1 MITLYGIHPVLEA
14 LKKRPRAVKSVHL
27 ARQGS
32 DTSLTQ
38 ISELAQQYGIALRS
52 STQQELIQLTG
63 SPQHQG
69 VAAQTEPFPLQDIE
83 DVITRVRR
91 KNERCF
97 VLVLDC
103 VQDPQN
109 TGSLIRSAVCCGA
122 QAVIFPKDRA
132 AGLTPAV
139 AKASAGAIEH
149 ISLCRVTNIAA
160 TLETLRR
167 NDIWVAGTVPEGG
180 QSMYEFDF
188 SRDLALVVGSEGRG
202 MRRLVREK
210 CDILL
215 SIPMPGG
222 FESLNASIAG
232 AVVMFEALRQTSREQ
247 SGVRSSE
254 KKTVQGSRLMAS

>member
-1 MITLYGIHPVLEA
+1 MLTIYGIHPVLEA
-14 LKKRPRAVKSVHL
+14 LKRRPRAVKSIHL

-32 DTSLTQ
+32 DKSLTQ
-38 ISELAQQYGIALRS
+38 ISELAQKHGIALRS
-52 STQQELIQLTG
+52 VTQQELMQLTG
-63 SPQHQG
+63 SSQHQG
-69 VAAQTEPFPLQDIE
+69 IAAQAEPFPLSDID
-83 DVITRVRR
+83 DVISRARR

-97 VLVLDC
+97 FLVLDC

-149 ISLCRVTNIAA
+149 ISLCRVVNIAQS
-160 TLETLRR
+160 LDSLRR
-167 NDIWVAGTVPEGG
+167 RDIWVAGTVPEGG
-180 QSMYEFDF
+180 ESIYSFDF
-188 SRDLALVVGSEGRG
+188 KRDLALVIGGEGPG

-210 CDILL
+210 CDALL

-222 FESLNASIAG
+222 FESLNASVAG
-232 AVVMFEALRQTSREQ
+232 AVVMF
-247 SGVRSSE
+247 
-254 KKTVQGSRLMAS
+254 

>member
-14 LKKRPRAVKSVHL
+14 LKKRPRAVKSIHL

-32 DTSLTQ
+32 DSSLTQ
-38 ISELAQQYGIALRS
+38 ISELAQQYGIALRA

-63 SPQHQG
+63 SSQHQG
-69 VAAQTEPFPLQDIE
+69 IAAQAEPYALSDIE
-83 DVITRVRR
+83 DVIARARR
-91 KNERCF
+91 TSERCF
-97 VLVLDC
+97 FLVLDC

-109 TGSLIRSAVCCGA
+109 TGALIRSAVCCGA

-132 AGLTPAV
+132 AGLTPVV

-149 ISLCRVTNIAA
+149 ISLCRVVNIAQ
-160 TLETLRR
+160 TLEELRR
-167 NDIWVAGTVPEGG
+167 NDIWVAGTVPQDG
-180 QSMYEFDF
+180 QSIYSFDF
-188 SRDLALVVGSEGRG
+188 NIDLALVIGGEGPG

-210 CDILL
+210 CDVLL

-232 AVVMFEALRQTSREQ
+232 AVVMFEALRQRTI
-247 SGVRSSE
+247 
-254 KKTVQGSRLMAS
+254 T

>member
-14 LKKRPRAVKSVHL
+14 LKKRPRAVKSIHL

-32 DTSLTQ
+32 DKSLTQ
-38 ISELAQQYGIALRS
+38 ISELAQQYGIAMLA

-69 VAAQTEPFPLQDIE
+69 IAAQAEPFPLSDID
-83 DVITRVRR
+83 DVIARARR
-91 KNERCF
+91 TGKRCF
-97 VLVLDC
+97 FLVLDC

-109 TGSLIRSAVCCGA
+109 TGALIRSAVCCGA

-132 AGLTPAV
+132 AGLTPTV

-149 ISLCRVTNIAA
+149 ISLCRVVNIAQ
-160 TLETLRR
+160 TLEELRR
-167 NDIWVAGTVPEGG
+167 NDIWVAGTVPHDG
-180 QSMYEFDF
+180 QSIYSFDLNI
-188 SRDLALVVGSEGRG
+188 DLALVIGGEGPG

-210 CDILL
+210 CDVLL
-215 SIPMPGG
+215 SIPMPGA

-232 AVVMFEALRQTSREQ
+232 AVVMFEALRQMTI
-247 SGVRSSE
+247 
-254 KKTVQGSRLMAS
+254 TH

>member
-1 MITLYGIHPVLEA
+1 MLTLYGIHPVLEA
-14 LKKRPRAVKSVHL
+14 LKKRPRAVKSIHL

-32 DTSLTQ
+32 DESLTQ
-38 ISELAQQYGIALRS
+38 VRELAQKHGIGLRAV
-52 STQQELIQLTG
+52 TQQELIQLTG
-63 SPQHQG
+63 SSQHQG
-69 VAAQTEPFPLQDIE
+69 IAAQAEPFPLSDID
-83 DVITRVRR
+83 DVIMRARR

-97 VLVLDC
+97 FLVLDC

-149 ISLCRVTNIAA
+149 ISLCRVVNIAQ
-160 TLETLRR
+160 TLDTLRSS
-167 NDIWVAGTVPEGG
+167 DIWVAGTVPEAG
-180 QSMYEFDF
+180 QSIYGFDF
-188 SRDLALVVGSEGRG
+188 KRDLALVIGAEGPG

-210 CDILL
+210 CDALL

-232 AVVMFEALRQTSREQ
+232 AVVMFEALRQTQ
-247 SGVRSSE
+247 ST
-254 KKTVQGSRLMAS
+254 KFDA

>member
-14 LKKRPRAVKSVHL
+14 LKNRPRAVKSIHL

-32 DTSLTQ
+32 DNALTH
-38 ISELAQQYGIALRS
+38 ISELAQKHGIALRAV
-52 STQQELIQLTG
+52 TQQELVQLTG
-63 SPQHQG
+63 SSQHQG
-69 VAAQTEPFPLQDIE
+69 IAAQTEPFFLSDID
-83 DVITRVRR
+83 DVIIRARC

-97 VLVLDC
+97 FLVLDC

-149 ISLCRVTNIAA
+149 ISLCRVVNIAH
-160 TLETLRR
+160 TLEELRR
-167 NDIWVAGTVPEGG
+167 NDIWVAGTVPQNG
-180 QSMYEFDF
+180 QSIYNFDF
-188 SRDLALVVGSEGRG
+188 KRDLALVIGGEGPG

-210 CDILL
+210 CDVLL

-232 AVVMFEALRQTSREQ
+232 AVVMFEALRQMSAE
-247 SGVRSSE
+247 
-254 KKTVQGSRLMAS
+254 

>member
-1 MITLYGIHPVLEA
+1 MITLYGIHPVMEA
-14 LKKRPRAVKSVHL
+14 LKKRPRAVKSIHL

-32 DTSLTQ
+32 DKALTQ
-38 ISELAQQYGIALRS
+38 ISELAQKHGIALRS
-52 STQQELIQLTG
+52 VTQQELLQLTN
-63 SPQHQG
+63 SSQHQG
-69 VAAQTEPFPLQDIE
+69 IAAQAEPFPLSDID
-83 DVITRVRR
+83 DVISRARR
-91 KNERCF
+91 TGERCF
-97 VLVLDC
+97 FLVLDC

-149 ISLCRVTNIAA
+149 ISLCRVVNIAQS
-160 TLETLRR
+160 LEELRR

-180 QSMYEFDF
+180 ESIYSFNF
-188 SRDLALVVGSEGRG
+188 KRDLALVIGGEGPG

-210 CDILL
+210 CDVLL

-232 AVVMFEALRQTSREQ
+232 AVVMFESLRQQ
-247 SGVRSSE
+247 IAG
-254 KKTVQGSRLMAS
+254 

>member
-14 LKKRPRAVKSVHL
+14 LKKRPRAIKSIHL

-32 DTSLTQ
+32 DKSLTQ
-38 ISELAQQYGIALRS
+38 ISELALQSGIVVRT
-52 STQQELIQLTG
+52 STQQELLQLSG

-69 VAAQTEPFPLQDIE
+69 IAAETEPFPLSDID
-83 DVITRVRR
+83 DVITRARR
-91 KNERCF
+91 EQQRCF

-109 TGSLIRSAVCCGA
+109 TGSLIRSAVCCGV

-132 AGLTPAV
+132 AGLTASV

-149 ISLCRVTNIAA
+149 ISLCRVVNIAA
-160 TLETLRR
+160 TLDALRR
-167 NDIWVAGTVPEGG
+167 ENIWVAGTVPQDG
-180 QSMYEFDF
+180 QSIYNFDLNI
-188 SRDLALVVGSEGRG
+188 DLALVIGSESSG
-202 MRRLVREK
+202 MRRLVRKK

-215 SIPMPGG
+215 SVPMQGA

-232 AVVMFEALRQTSREQ
+232 AVVMFEALRQRGAE
-247 SGVRSSE
+247 G
-254 KKTVQGSRLMAS
+254 